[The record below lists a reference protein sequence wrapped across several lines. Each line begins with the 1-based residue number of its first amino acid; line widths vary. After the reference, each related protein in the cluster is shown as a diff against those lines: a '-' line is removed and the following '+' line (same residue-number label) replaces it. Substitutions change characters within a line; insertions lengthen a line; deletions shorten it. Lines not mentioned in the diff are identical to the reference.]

1 MYEILIII
9 AFLIIIFFIYLTI
22 TNDMNKPM
30 MIIQDDDRYYQKPF
44 HNSSNPIENLNHNPN
59 NDYVLKI
66 NEEEL
71 KRTNEG
77 YENELMFKNNLKN
90 GDYIQYF
97 QQEITTN
104 VPTDNQIG
112 FDIQPRERPY
122 KLPYSNV
129 HIKCL

>member
-1 MYEILIII
+1 MYEVLIIV
-9 AFLIIIFFIYLTI
+9 FLIIIFFIYLTI

-30 MIIQDDDRYYQKPF
+30 MIIHDDDKYYQKPF
-44 HNSSNPIENLNHNPN
+44 NNPSNPNPN
-59 NDYVLKI
+59 DGYVLKI

-77 YENELMFKNNLKN
+77 YENELIFKNNLKD
-90 GDYIQYF
+90 GDYTQYF
-97 QQEITTN
+97 NEEIN
-104 VPTDNQIG
+104 DVPTDNQIG

-122 KLPYSNV
+122 KLPYPNV

>member
-1 MYEILIII
+1 MYEVLIII
-9 AFLIIIFFIYLTI
+9 VFLIIIFIIYLTI

-30 MIIQDDDRYYQKPF
+30 MIIQDEDTINNKPF
-44 HNSSNPIENLNHNPN
+44 HNSSNPIPKTNPN
-59 NDYVLKI
+59 NGYVLKI

-77 YENELMFKNNLKN
+77 YENELMFKNNLKE

-97 QQEITTN
+97 QQEITD

-112 FDIQPRERPY
+112 FDIEPRERPY
-122 KLPYSNV
+122 KLPYPNV